1 MVRKTEGWEKIN
13 WIELLKPDYR
23 KIILSFVLTI
33 LILAIT
39 SYWNYT
45 SCLNRIRLV
54 KSMGYDIGHCQ
65 FNLNPFETSFVS
77 EVQFPPDFPYI
88 SETES
93 LFKTRMIEKV
103 ILLIFGLYILSA
115 YTISYIDSN
124 RHKKS
129 KLKTI

>member
-77 EVQFPPDFPYI
+77 EVQFPLSLVCIFFP
-88 SETES
+88 
-93 LFKTRMIEKV
+93 L
-103 ILLIFGLYILSA
+103 ILYPTLIR
-115 YTISYIDSN
+115 IDIRN
-124 RHKKS
+124 
-129 KLKTI
+129 LN